1 MVLEENQS
9 HADTLM
15 TVQSRI
21 GIVLVARRCA
31 VAFQTPEQPLSL
43 SLSHESQL
51 VEFAF
56 EHDR

>member
-9 HADTLM
+9 HADTL